1 MATISGAKVAEVAHD
16 AGFRDETLVT
26 MVAIARAE
34 SGWNPRAHND
44 NAGTGDNSYGLWQIN
59 MIGALGP
66 ERRTLFSI
74 DSNDELFDPATNAR
88 AAKII
93 HKQQGFDAW
102 SVFRHGT
109 HKQFLDDALDAV
121 KESGLAP
128 KEVDV
133 PLTEQE
139 IEQIAIRSAEMVWN
153 RFKLRTGP
161 GGQTLVSL
169 QDGLE
174 AILKDASE

>member
-16 AGFRDETLVT
+16 AGFRDQTLVT

-34 SGWNPRAHND
+34 SGWDPRAHNP
-44 NAGTGDNSYGLWQIN
+44 TPPDNSFGLWQIN
-59 MIGALGP
+59 MIGNLGP
-66 ERRTLFSI
+66 ERRKLFGI

-102 SVFRHGT
+102 SVFRHNT

-121 KESGLAP
+121 KEFGLAP

-139 IEQIAIRSAEMVWN
+139 IEKIAIQSAEMVWN
-153 RFKLRTGP
+153 RFKLRAP
-161 GGQTLVSL
+161 DGGQTFVSL
-169 QDGLE
+169 RDALE
-174 AILKDASE
+174 EIYKKAVE